1 MYRSFKADGS
11 YATQPVLKAAVKRPQ
26 TFGFLLTPGFTLLGL
41 SNAVET
47 LREANRILGWQ
58 AYRWHTLSTDGGSVR
73 ASSGVCVGVQFAVIT
88 APRCDAAFV
97 CADWDLENAAT
108 SEVCRWLQALDRR
121 DCMLGAI
128 SAGTYVLA
136 RADVINGRRC
146 TIHWESAPSIADRFP
161 HVRPSRR
168 VYEAD
173 QRLYTCAGGMG
184 VFDLFVRLVSAE
196 HGKDVGE
203 QLKVALQLDRIRSS
217 EEEQRMTPLA
227 ELSARPRKLQGAIR
241 EMQASLEMPV
251 SPEAIAAKVG
261 VTTRHLQRLFRTHT
275 GASPAKFY
283 MDLRLRQAQL
293 LLQQTRM
300 TVLEVAVAV
309 GFTSHSHFS
318 KRYRERYNR
327 TPQQERALERRTT
340 AVMTGF
346 EAPHDALWERA
357 KPSWV

>member
-357 KPSWV
+357 SLSR